1 MASDNR
7 DKERKMRLQPAGDA
21 AFVIL
26 DRPTFGRRP
35 SFQMNN
41 IPIQITNI
49 RRLII
54 ALRAQ
59 FKQSYLSANIS
70 LCRLNFK

>member
-49 RRLII
+49 RRINNSI
-54 ALRAQ
+54 E
-59 FKQSYLSANIS
+59 SAIQTIV
-70 LCRLNFK
+70 LVR